1 MAIAKRRKGGGHD
14 HAHPNTLASMLA
26 ELKQIAE
33 ATEKADKKAKAE
45 RKVNNGT
52 RATNSRMGKFCVPEM
67 GLSVLP
73 N

>member
-45 RKVNNGT
+45 RKVNNGARAADT
-52 RATNSRMGKFCVPEM
+52 RMERECLREM